1 MGPAGAW
8 HRVSPLTPAPR
19 TRARPPSRLIS
30 SGAPGRCAGMVP
42 VPTQTM
48 PCCIAKV
55 SRYCKVE
62 SLSPLG

>member
-1 MGPAGAW
+1 MAWAAVVVLAWAMTPMLEPRRLMVSLPMMFRPA
-8 HRVSPLTPAPR
+8 
-19 TRARPPSRLIS
+19 
-30 SGAPGRCAGMVP
+30 
-42 VPTQTM
+42 QTM